1 MCSRLILTK
10 TVAVLTGSEIEPRGS
25 HGVRV
30 GVEMA
35 LLGSRVTVAVAAVR
49 DTYLIRCTP

>member
-1 MCSRLILTK
+1 MCSRLIVTK

-30 GVEMA
+30 SVKMA
-35 LLGSRVTVAVAAVR
+35 LLGSRVTVAVVAVW
-49 DTYLIRCTP
+49 DTHLIRCTP